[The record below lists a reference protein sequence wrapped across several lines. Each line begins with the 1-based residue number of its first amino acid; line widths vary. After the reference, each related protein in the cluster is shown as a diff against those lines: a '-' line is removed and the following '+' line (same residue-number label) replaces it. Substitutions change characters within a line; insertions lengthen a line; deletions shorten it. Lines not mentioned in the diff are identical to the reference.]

1 MAELDPDTSG
11 TTDRPGLGGPV
22 LHAEIYRRSF
32 EDSTDGIILTDTRSR
47 ILRANRAWLAM
58 HGYQEHEV
66 VGQKT
71 SIVRGPLTSDAV
83 YVHMWE
89 QISNPQLGFWKG
101 ELVNRRK
108 DGVEVPVLLT
118 ITPVREGERI
128 AGYMAIS
135 IDQTERKQAE
145 ELKRLYELVV
155 WHDLKSPVAA
165 IQSLLGLVL
174 GEVAGPLTADQRD
187 LVGRATAQ
195 AVRMQ
200 ELIATTLDLEKLKA
214 KKLQLDLQDVEL
226 FAAARSSFQTLGSAA
241 AARELRLALFA
252 ADRPAADSDEQVL
265 RLDPVHLQRC
275 VDNLVKNAIEA
286 SPRGGEVT
294 VRVSQADGAVRLSV
308 RNGGKPIPPDVKAT
322 LFHPFGTYGKRGGTG
337 LGLYGVKM
345 LVEAMG
351 GAVSFTTGE
360 AGTEFTL
367 EFPASPGS
375 VSPPPR
381 S

>member
-1 MAELDPDTSG
+1 MAELDPDTSDTLG
-11 TTDRPGLGGPV
+11 RGGPV

-108 DGVEVPVLLT
+108 DGAELPLLLT
-118 ITPVREGERI
+118 ITPVREGESI

-174 GEVAGPLTADQRD
+174 GEIAGPLTADQRD

-214 KKLQLDLQDVEL
+214 KKLRLDLQDVEL

-241 AARELRLALFA
+241 AALELRLALFA
-252 ADRPAADSDEQVL
+252 SDRPAADSDEQVL
-265 RLDPVHLQRC
+265 ELDPVHLQRC

-294 VRVSQADGAVRLSV
+294 VRISQAAGAVRLSV

-360 AGTEFTL
+360 TGTEFTL
-367 EFPASPGS
+367 EFPAKPGS
-375 VSPPPR
+375 VSLPMRP
-381 S
+381 